1 MKNILSYAPGTEF
14 RGSEINAWI
23 THQIVARTSQ
33 IHEALRL
40 KRQYCSD
47 TDHGFVAD
55 GKYKLV
61 RMQFHTRG
69 PEQFGFIR
77 VEE

>member
-1 MKNILSYAPGTEF
+1 MRNILSYAPGTEF
-14 RGSEINAWI
+14 LGSEINAWI
-23 THQIVARTSQ
+23 THQIVARTGQ
-33 IHEALRL
+33 MHEALRL
-40 KRQYCSD
+40 KRQYCTGISR
-47 TDHGFVAD
+47 GFAAN

-69 PEQFGFIR
+69 PEQLGFIR